1 MAINYAKKNSGLFDQ
16 KLTQETL
23 TSLIETPNV
32 NWTGAK
38 SFEVTTLST
47 TGFKNHSR
55 SKGFNSGSYTNDK
68 ETYTLGFDRD
78 IEFYVDTMD
87 VDETDQDLAAAKI
100 SNTFITEEAGPEV
113 DAYRFSKMATEA
125 ISNKKTDSEILT
137 VDNVYSKLKA
147 AILPIRK
154 YKPQNII
161 TYVSSETMDLLER
174 SKEFNRN
181 ITNQNVGVTALESRV
196 TSIDGV
202 TLVEVWDTERFAT
215 KFDFTEGF
223 VKADDGLD
231 INFLVVAKPAVI
243 ARAKHNA
250 VFLFAP
256 GDHTNGD
263 GYLYQNRLYHDL
275 FVLKQQ
281 KDGLY
286 VSTKPTAT
294 QEG

>member
-23 TSLIETPNV
+23 TSLIETPSV
-32 NWTGAK
+32 NWVGAK

-47 TGFKNHSR
+47 SGFKNHSR
-55 SKGFNSGSYTNDK
+55 TKGFNTGTYANEK
-68 ETYTLGFDRD
+68 EVYTLEFDRD

-87 VDETDQDLAAAKI
+87 VDETNEDLAAAKI
-100 SNTFITEEAGPEV
+100 SNTFITEESGPEV

-125 ISNKKTDSEILT
+125 IANGKTASETLT
-137 VDNVYSKLKA
+137 VDNVYSQLKA

-161 TYVSSETMDLLER
+161 VYVSSEVMDLLER
-174 SKEFNRN
+174 SKEFTRN
-181 ITNQNVGVTALESRV
+181 ITNQNVGMTALESRI

-202 TLVEVWDTERFAT
+202 MLVEVWDTERFAT

-223 VKADDGLD
+223 VKASDGLD

-243 ARAKHNA
+243 AKAKHNA

-256 GDHTNGD
+256 GQHTQGD

-286 VSTKPTAT
+286 VSTKKAPVA
-294 QEG
+294 G